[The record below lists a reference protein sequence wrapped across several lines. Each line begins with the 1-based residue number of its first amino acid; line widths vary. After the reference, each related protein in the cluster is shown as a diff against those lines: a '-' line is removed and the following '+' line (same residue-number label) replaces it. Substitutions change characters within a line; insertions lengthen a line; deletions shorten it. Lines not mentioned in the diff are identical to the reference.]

1 MNGTGMFVHQ
11 GALAFEKW
19 TNIRPNTEKMIEKI
33 TINLGGTYVNR

>member
-19 TNIRPNTEKMIEKI
+19 TGIQPNTEKMIEKI
-33 TINLGGTYVNR
+33 TDNTWRYLC